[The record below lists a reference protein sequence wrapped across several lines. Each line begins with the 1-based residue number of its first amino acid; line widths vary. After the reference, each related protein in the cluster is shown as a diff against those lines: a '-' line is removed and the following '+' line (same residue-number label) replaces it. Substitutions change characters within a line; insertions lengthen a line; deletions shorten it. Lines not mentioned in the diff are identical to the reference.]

1 MKKGRP
7 ERLIIDGKRLDGR
20 GLEEFREIEA
30 KIGIISKA
38 DGSAMFRFGNTIAV
52 AAVYGPRPMFPK
64 HLQDPE
70 KAVINFRYNMAP
82 FSTEERV
89 KPGVSRRSVEI
100 SKVLKEAVEEAVCV
114 EEFPRTVIDVYVE
127 MLQSDGSTRCAA
139 LNAASLALADAG
151 VPMKD
156 LIAACS
162 VGKVEGHIILD
173 VNGKEDNYGEVDMP
187 VAIIPRGNKI
197 VLLQMD
203 GELTPEEFEKCL
215 ELAKKG
221 CIKVYEIQKETLR
234 NKYVTIAEEGDENAQ
249 A

>member
-1 MKKGRP
+1 MKKGKP
-7 ERLIIDGKRLDGR
+7 EKLIIDGKRIDGR
-20 GLEEFREIEA
+20 AIDEMREVDA
-30 KIGIISKA
+30 RIGVISRA
-38 DGSAMFRFGNTIAV
+38 DGSAMFRFGNTIAI

-70 KAVINFRYNMAP
+70 KAVIQFRYNMAP

-89 KPGVSRRSVEI
+89 RPGTSRRSVEI
-100 SKVLKEAVEEAVCV
+100 SKVIKEALTEAVWI

-139 LNAASLALADAG
+139 INAAALALADAG

-156 LIAACS
+156 FVCACS
-162 VGKVEGHIILD
+162 VGKIDGEIVLD
-173 VNGKEDNYGEVDMP
+173 INGKEDNYGEVDMP
-187 VAIIPRGNKI
+187 VAIIPRGEKI

-203 GELTPEEFEKCL
+203 GELTPEEFEKAI

-221 CIKVYEIQKETLR
+221 CKMVYELQKEAIR
-234 NKYVTIAEEGDENAQ
+234 KKYAVIAEEG
-249 A
+249 